1 MATNTD
7 AAFGLKPVQ
16 HLDGSPWNG
25 KVTMYL
31 IPSADGSAVYVG
43 DLVKKEGTVGAGAA
57 GLVVNGIDCEGM
69 PTAIVA
75 GATDTTLLGSVVGF
89 LPNQSNLEL
98 LHRAA
103 STNRIAL
110 VCDSPDVVYE
120 IQEDSVG
127 GDLAA
132 TAVGNNFDS
141 VYAAGS
147 TVTGRSAVEL
157 DSSDSTGTSTA
168 QLRLLGL
175 VKKPGN
181 VIGTN
186 AKWLVAINEHFFKST
201 TGA

>member
-1 MATNTD
+1 MANID

-57 GLVVNGIDCEGM
+57 GTVVNGIDVEGM

-75 GATDTTLLGSVVGF
+75 GATDTTLLGVVVGF
-89 LPNQSNLEL
+89 LPNQSNLEQ

-127 GDLAA
+127 NDLTAA
-132 TAVGNNFDS
+132 QVGNNFDTA
-141 VYAAGS
+141 YTAGS
-147 TVTGRSAVEL
+147 STTGRSAVEL
-157 DSSDSTGTSTA
+157 DSSDASGTATA

-175 VKKPGN
+175 AKRPN
-181 VIGTN
+181 NNIGSN